1 MHMNV
6 PAAVMPVRVGADKGL
21 VSGEVF
27 PAKFLAQRLRPVC
40 GQAVVCAGPWV
51 KGNDIV
57 VALYV
62 LPFLVFP
69 IAEICPHTGDSKII
83 APAVEGRNAVV
94 LPRYKPPGFIKDG
107 LHGKFVVLE
116 QQILFDCPVVCIFRA
131 EMFEY
136 RQPLHLLSARL
147 HT

>member
-1 MHMNV
+1 MRCWIGNRFAYAKQFYEEAFHFIEEKF
-6 PAAVMPVRVGADKGL
+6 GAD
-21 VSGEVF
+21 
-27 PAKFLAQRLRPVC
+27 
-40 GQAVVCAGPWV
+40 
-51 KGNDIV
+51 NDIV

-83 APAVEGRNAVV
+83 APAVEGRYAVV
-94 LPRYKPPGFIKDG
+94 LPRYQPPGFIKDG
-107 LHGKFVVLE
+107 LHGKLVMLE
-116 QQILFDCPVVCIFRA
+116 QQILFGCPVVCIFRA

>member
-6 PAAVMPVRVGADKGL
+6 SAAVMPVRVGAYKGL

-27 PAKFLAQRLRPVC
+27 PAKFLAQRLRPVGC
-40 GQAVVCAGPWV
+40 QAVVCAVPWV
-51 KGNDIV
+51 EADDIV

-83 APAVEGRNAVV
+83 APAVQGRYAVV
-94 LPRYKPPGFIKDG
+94 LPRYQPPGFIKDR
-107 LHGKFVVLE
+107 LHGKLVMLE
-116 QQILFDCPVVCIFRA
+116 QQIFFGCPVVCIFRA

>member
-1 MHMNV
+1 MRCWIGNRFAYAKQFYEEAFHFIEEKF
-6 PAAVMPVRVGADKGL
+6 GAD
-21 VSGEVF
+21 
-27 PAKFLAQRLRPVC
+27 
-40 GQAVVCAGPWV
+40 
-51 KGNDIV
+51 NDIV

-107 LHGKFVVLE
+107 LYGKLVMLE
-116 QQILFDCPVVCIFRA
+116 QQILFGCPVVCIFRA